1 MSMIKSDIWIAHQC
15 IFVTINRKSKRF
27 ENGKNQSEIKDGK
40 TVVENRV
47 KELRLEKGL
56 RQIDLAKKIN
66 VSQQTI
72 SRIEKGENSFPAETL
87 VQLSKYFQV
96 SSDYILKLSDSRM
109 TVEGRIEAECL
120 VDRNVNFIHYFER
133 MNQKNKDL
141 ICSLMEQLA
150 DQI

>member
-1 MSMIKSDIWIAHQC
+1 M
-15 IFVTINRKSKRF
+15 
-27 ENGKNQSEIKDGK
+27 
-40 TVVENRV
+40 ENRV

-56 RQIDLAKKIN
+56 RQTDLAKKIN

-120 VDRNVNFIHYFER
+120 IDRNVNFIHYFER
-133 MNQKNKDL
+133 MNQKNKSL

-150 DQI
+150 EQA